1 MFSSRFR
8 NQQKAAEQKK
18 ALLEKM
24 KARLATKKQGADAP
38 VREPASELQA
48 SLVEEAT
55 VKQPPV
61 APTAL
66 IEFGS
71 AKVRLYQDHAD
82 TPLIAAEPLER
93 LVNLYLK
100 AAQEKSAHLA
110 LMWPVAPMALPLVH
124 VLATME
130 CWSAGKKAGIRGLY
144 FPAKEN
150 TFHPLNHLD
159 LDQAD
164 LLRHA
169 QALGQQKCVSD
180 KDPVLFRAANE
191 NGALPTINDLIPH
204 FALLEAGAKWQPY
217 GEHLLERTL
226 KKVNRYTAKAAL
238 RNNCAVLGAPESA
251 PDALFAFGYQLDRDS
266 LKECFRRL
274 KRVGSPDVCLVNATR
289 ALRLNVPNW
298 QGLLKQFF
306 GAYLDAYPVERPGL
320 VVLTDD
326 PGVSF
331 RIRELIEKEVERAT
345 RHRADTAP
353 LRAAFHPIMCQSGG
367 MLGECLKPEGEAEP
381 TAPLP
386 RKFRVEIRDA
396 DAARI
401 VKTLYGIR
409 NELAL
414 DEQAA
419 KPLNEAANF
428 LHRLAALPAGTRD
441 IEAWLDE
448 CQADA
453 GLRRKMSWLTPR
465 GGLVE
470 FIARGQAKSL
480 LPKLEAA
487 LTAADRLVLNYF
499 EATPMALALSSEV
512 AQCTGSTHRL
522 AMVFTRRMYLLLAE
536 RFLRRQW
543 YPQGRSYDDF
553 SPHLQFVL
561 TKQLASH
568 ARSGW
573 ASRYVFAG
581 IDDDALR
588 VLMTEDGIPADSLL
602 LLTQRTALYVRWS
615 LKPIYDQTEFKPFK
629 PRLEHI
635 LRHLESRLSEQ
646 DVPLLRTDDFVLPVF
661 DFSSTGQTRDDDP
674 EAWRIVLD
682 DAEPCFRSPT
692 ASVYVY
698 DPLDDLQSKS
708 GFTPREVKSL
718 GTGDQLFVMSSE
730 LREQVEQVLQRAGVP
745 IEHDKPFEQTLRTY
759 HETVRRRLDAT
770 FPGPSLTA
778 QVTALRAA
786 LLARYPDLE
795 KEFGNLRHWVNLG
808 HAPDTPFDQLRPQA
822 PRHLKAFEAV
832 MAVLGIP
839 APEAAFFW
847 QAAIHPIRVNRRA
860 DGRYVSDVYTRI
872 LFDPESAI
880 VHAKLSQADIAGL
893 FAEARRN
900 VHTVVAVQPP
910 SASPPTT

>member
-24 KARLATKKQGADAP
+24 KARFSKKQVADAT
-38 VREPASELQA
+38 VRESAPEPHASV
-48 SLVEEAT
+48 VEDAT
-55 VKQPPV
+55 VKAHPAVSPV
-61 APTAL
+61 L
-66 IEFGS
+66 IQFGN
-71 AKVRLYQDHAD
+71 ANVRLYQDHAD
-82 TPLIAAEPLER
+82 TPLVAAEPLAR
-93 LVNLYLK
+93 LVNVYLK

-110 LMWPVAPMALPLVH
+110 LMWPVAPLALPLAH

-150 TFHPLNHLD
+150 TFHALNHLD

-169 QALGQQKCVSD
+169 QVLGQQKCVSD
-180 KDPVLFRAANE
+180 KDPMLFRAANTD
-191 NGALPTINDLIPH
+191 GARPTINDIFPH
-204 FALLEAGAKWQPY
+204 FSLAQTDAGWQPY
-217 GEHLLERTL
+217 GEHLLEHTL
-226 KKVNRYTAKAAL
+226 KKVNRYSHKDAL
-238 RNNCAVLGAPESA
+238 RNNCKTLGAPDTA
-251 PDALFAFGYQLDRDS
+251 PDALFAFGYQYDRDG
-266 LKECFRRL
+266 LKECFRKL

-289 ALRLNVPNW
+289 ALRLNLPNW
-298 QGLLKQFF
+298 QRLLKQFS
-306 GAYLDAYPVERPGL
+306 GAYLDAYPAERPGL

-331 RIRELIEKEVERAT
+331 RIRELIEKEVERT
-345 RHRADTAP
+345 SRHRPDTVP
-353 LRAAFHPIMCQSGG
+353 LRLAFQPIMCQSGG
-367 MLGECLKPEGEAEP
+367 RLGQCLKSEGEPEP
-381 TAPLP
+381 IAPLP

-419 KPLNEAANF
+419 RPLNEAASF

-453 GLRRKMSWLTPR
+453 GLRRKMSWLSPR

-470 FIARGQAKSL
+470 FISSGQAKSL
-480 LPKLEAA
+480 TPKLEAA
-487 LTAADRLVLNYF
+487 LTAGDMLVANYF
-499 EATPMALALSSEV
+499 EATPMALSLASEV
-512 AQCTGSTHRL
+512 AQAAGSTQRIGL
-522 AMVFTRRMYLLLAE
+522 VFTRRMYLLLAE
-536 RFLRRQW
+536 RFLRRQS
-543 YPQGRSYDDF
+543 YPQGKTYDDL

-561 TKQLASH
+561 SKQLAAH
-568 ARSGW
+568 ACSGW
-573 ASRYVFAG
+573 VSRYLFAG

-588 VLMTEDGIPADSLL
+588 VLMTDDGIPAQSLL

-615 LKPIYDQTEFKPFK
+615 LKPIYEQPEFKRFK

-635 LRHLESRLSEQ
+635 LRHLETRLSEH

-674 EAWRIVLD
+674 DAWCIALND
-682 DAEPCFRSPT
+682 TEPIFRSPT
-692 ASVYVY
+692 SSVYVY

-718 GTGDQLFVMSSE
+718 GAGDQLFVMSSE
-730 LREQVEQVLQRAGVP
+730 LREHVERVLQAAGVP

-759 HETVRRRLDAT
+759 HATVRRRLDAA
-770 FPGPSLTA
+770 FPGSSLTA
-778 QVTALRAA
+778 QVACLRAA

-822 PRHLKAFEAV
+822 PRHLKPFEAF

-880 VHAKLSQADIAGL
+880 VHTKLSQADIAGL

-910 SASPPTT
+910 AAARPST